1 MALAKAQARN
11 LLFEYLLETDSL
23 NGKKQEYL
31 LVAVT
36 PTLDLQEKARA
47 VVRKMNASS
56 GHDIACPAI
65 APKRSL
71 DISVE

>member
-1 MALAKAQARN
+1 
-11 LLFEYLLETDSL
+11 L